1 MNYDKDLARSI
12 GMGIPCMHMPVMP
25 MAKKA
30 IKEFKKY
37 VETSKENGMT
47 FDDIINDLDGYLQD
61 DGR

>member
-1 MNYDKDLARSI
+1 
-12 GMGIPCMHMPVMP
+12 MPVMP

-47 FDDIINDLDGYLQD
+47 LDDIINDLDGYLQD